1 MGGPEPALP
10 GGGKGREPFPG
21 TRRGCAGRPWGRSRC
36 GSGIR
41 FDYYPVEQW
50 IDALVKFPYDRIII
64 SLNGGEPML
73 DRKNMHTLIDQLT
86 ATGAL

>member
-1 MGGPEPALP
+1 M
-10 GGGKGREPFPG
+10 RQ
-21 TRRGCAGRPWGRSRC
+21 RHS
-36 GSGIR
+36 

-73 DRKNMHTLIDQLT
+73 DRKNIHTLIDQLT
-86 ATGAL
+86 ATGRFEFSVETNGSWDPKFFQDWPSVRCF